1 MTEGHKAKFT
11 PGCLPE
17 NHFAILFE
25 GAWIFTPDPNSDGI
39 LAVCPLADDGMHAFE
54 FGMWKDDALSPLQP
68 FSTCFP
74 NGAQFELTID
84 PDQIRCGGDSFH
96 SIFDEAG
103 RKYPFVYLSSTERR
117 GKQSTKFRLRDD
129 VKAKSRTVSIPLPTS
144 VRAAGALI
152 SAEVRGPGTQELF
165 GGVVSAKRTF
175 VTFLFLYEYDD
186 ELDAV
191 VEMEGG
197 DPKCGEIHADQNQ
210 HPHLI
215 FRVRP
220 AKMDGPD
227 PCAML
232 ERRTVMPSP
241 PEESADKVHA
251 IMVFDQLR
259 TSLVNNHRDQNST
272 ANTCCDILVYHDPG
286 KMILD
291 CGDTGL
297 GGDELGLGDQCP
309 GPVTH
314 GRTLPAC
321 AGGGIVSG

>member
-197 DPKCGEIHADQNQ
+197 TPNAVRFMQIRISIHTSFSELDRPKWTDLILAQCSNGELSCP
-210 HPHLI
+210 PHRKSPLTKCT
-215 FRVRP
+215 P
-220 AKMDGPD
+220 LWSSTN
-227 PCAML
+227 CA
-232 ERRTVMPSP
+232 RRS
-241 PEESADKVHA
+241 
-251 IMVFDQLR
+251 
-259 TSLVNNHRDQNST
+259 
-272 ANTCCDILVYHDPG
+272 
-286 KMILD
+286 
-291 CGDTGL
+291 
-297 GGDELGLGDQCP
+297 
-309 GPVTH
+309 
-314 GRTLPAC
+314 
-321 AGGGIVSG
+321 